1 MRGVYILLY
10 HSHGPIMSDFSDAMA
25 RLVINL
31 SESARLEQEKL
42 QIIAELL
49 EESMQESLARVLLS
63 DMIGK

>member
-1 MRGVYILLY
+1 
-10 HSHGPIMSDFSDAMA
+10 MSDFSDAMA

-49 EESMQESLARVLLS
+49 EDSMQESLARVLLS
-63 DMIGK
+63 DRIGK